1 MAPEKS
7 LEEHLISFKLTER
20 IIYFTTL
27 VSVQNLATEKL
38 FYVKPAI
45 VINNNN
51 NDNNNS
57 IEIYSIII

>member
-27 VSVQNLATEKL
+27 VSVQNLAMEKL

-51 NDNNNS
+51 DNNN
-57 IEIYSIII
+57 EHL

>member
-27 VSVQNLATEKL
+27 VSVQNLSMEKL
-38 FYVKPAI
+38 LYVKPAI
-45 VINNNN
+45 VINN
-51 NDNNNS
+51 DNNNNQ
-57 IEIYSIII
+57 